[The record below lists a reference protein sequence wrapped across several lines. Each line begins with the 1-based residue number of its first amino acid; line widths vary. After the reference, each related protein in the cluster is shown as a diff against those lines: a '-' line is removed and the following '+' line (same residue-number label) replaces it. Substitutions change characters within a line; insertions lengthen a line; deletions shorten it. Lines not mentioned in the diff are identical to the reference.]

1 MTLDSLLAARDAA
14 AFDAGVRTLCR
25 LKSAAWR
32 AVREFGDNPTGVN
45 AEASS
50 AAARAVEA
58 EEEDFRLAFFP
69 NALKVFV
76 LADDERGHGCS
87 IYAVF
92 PSGPECVFEAHAERV
107 A

>member
-1 MTLDSLLAARDAA
+1 MTHSPALPAVSSA
-14 AFDAGVRTLCR
+14 AFDVAIRTLRR

-32 AVREFGDNPTGVN
+32 AIRSGNESMAT
-45 AEASS
+45 

-58 EEEDFRLAFFP
+58 EEESFRQAFFP

-76 LADDERGHGCS
+76 LADDERGHDCS